1 MDFVG
6 SEGLAVYRQKEVPLT
21 FCGFEL
27 WLQEEGVC
35 HGLSNYT
42 KASSKH
48 HQRFSEVLRMVK
60 TCCAADI
67 IEGALAGIYKPH
79 LAWRYIQSSL
89 NNTLCLARARGTTGQ
104 QSRGVFRELLKQ
116 SYNSH
121 KQARNRRKNSGKH
134 CENIGGTSELSCKKQ
149 QRNSTKQLNNN

>member
-1 MDFVG
+1 MKKRGRPPTFQEPDQLWQAFLRYEKHTKAQPRLVMDFVG
-6 SEGLAVYRQKEVPLT
+6 SEGRTVYRQKEVPLT

-27 WLQEEGVC
+27 WLQEEGLC

-67 IEGALAGIYKPH
+67 IEGALVGIYKPH
-79 LAWRYIQSSL
+79 LAWRYVQSSL
-89 NNTLCLARARGTTGQ
+89 NNTLCLTRVTRAREEPLASSQ
-104 QSRGVFRELLKQ
+104 EVF
-116 SYNSH
+116 
-121 KQARNRRKNSGKH
+121 
-134 CENIGGTSELSCKKQ
+134 SECC
-149 QRNSTKQLNNN
+149 